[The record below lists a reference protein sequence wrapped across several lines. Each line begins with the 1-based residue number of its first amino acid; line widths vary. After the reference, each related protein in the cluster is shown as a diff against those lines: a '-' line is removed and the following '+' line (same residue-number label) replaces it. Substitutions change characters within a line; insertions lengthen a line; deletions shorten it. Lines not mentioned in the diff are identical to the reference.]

1 MKAKSNIPR
10 YLKEN
15 KSRNEHNKGNK
26 DWEKSGYKITNN
38 SSEVLLLDKNNGNTL
53 WDDAIFKEM
62 TELEKLGV
70 FQLYP
75 PKNNFEKKCGWQYAP
90 MHMIFD
96 VNNNDL

>member
-1 MKAKSNIPR
+1 MSG
-10 YLKEN
+10 
-15 KSRNEHNKGNK
+15 NEHNKGNK
-26 DWEKSGYKITNN
+26 DWGKFGCKIPNN
-38 SSEVLLLDKNNGNTL
+38 SNEVLLLDKNNGNTL

-70 FQLYP
+70 LQLYL
-75 PKNNFEKKCGWQYAP
+75 PKNNFDKKCGWQYAP